1 MNIQYITNE
10 KGRKTAVVVS
20 LKEWEKIMAK
30 VRAFEEIEFL
40 TPEDE
45 RDRKRAVSELQKGE
59 ALDLR
64 EALRE
69 W

>member
-20 LKEWEKIMAK
+20 LNEWEKIMAK
-30 VRAFEEIEFL
+30 VRAFEEMEFL

-45 RDRKRAVSELQKGE
+45 RDRKQAVSELQKGE

>member
-1 MNIQYITNE
+1 MNIQYITDE

-20 LKEWEKIMAK
+20 VEEWEKIMAK
-30 VRAFEEIEFL
+30 VRAFDEVEYL
-40 TPEDE
+40 TPEDG
-45 RDRKRAVSELQKGE
+45 RDRKQAFSELQKGE

-64 EALRE
+64 EALEE